1 MYVALNDRGSYSGT
15 GEIKMESKVM
25 ENVTGSTVNL
35 ANLTDQ
41 VSKARDLVNDVL
53 ENGQHKMKRTV
64 KRAVVSAE
72 DCLEDTTHLIK
83 RHPWQSVGVAVGIGT
98 LVGVFAGWQAG
109 RCCERFYQR

>member
-1 MYVALNDRGSYSGT
+1 MYVALEERGSYLELEKS
-15 GEIKMESKVM
+15 KMESKVM

-35 ANLTDQ
+35 AHLTDQ
-41 VSKARDLVNDVL
+41 VAKAKEMVNDVL
-53 ENGQHKMKRTV
+53 ENGQHQVKRTV

-72 DCLEDTTHLIK
+72 DCIEDTTHLIK